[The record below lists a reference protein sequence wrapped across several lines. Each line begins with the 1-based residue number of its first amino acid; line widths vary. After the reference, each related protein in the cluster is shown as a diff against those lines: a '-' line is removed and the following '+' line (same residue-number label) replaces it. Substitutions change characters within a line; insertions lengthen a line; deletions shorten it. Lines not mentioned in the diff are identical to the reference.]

1 MGPQISPSRVHL
13 IGVPLDLGAGRR
25 GVDMGPSAMRIA
37 GVSRTLES
45 LGYQVTDDGDIAV
58 VGPEVQGIQDP
69 KLKYLPEIVRAVG
82 VLSEKVEQTM
92 GNGNF
97 PLVLGGDHSMAIGT
111 ISGVSAHYRKRG
123 QNLGLIWF
131 DAHGDANTP
140 ETTPSGNIHGMPLA
154 VVLGRGARELV
165 EVGGFRGNESRVR
178 PNNVALVGVR
188 SVDAFERGILKD
200 LRISV
205 FTMEA
210 IDRNGIHAVTKE
222 AIEIATSGTEAFH
235 VSFDVDALDP
245 SVAAGVGTPSRGGL
259 TYREAHTAMEL
270 VAESGVLCSME
281 MAEVNPVLD
290 IRNSTAE
297 VAVELIGSAL
307 GKRII

>member
-1 MGPQISPSRVHL
+1 MSKTSPSRVLL

-37 GVSRTLES
+37 GVTQAVER
-45 LGYQVTDDGDIAV
+45 LGYEVTDNGDIAV
-58 VGPEVQGIQDP
+58 AAPEVQGIADP
-69 KLKYLPEIVRAVG
+69 KLKYLPEIVRTVTL
-82 VLSEKVEQTM
+82 LSEKVKRTM
-92 GNGNF
+92 DRGDL

-111 ISGVSAHYRKRG
+111 ISGASAHYRDQGKK
-123 QNLGLIWF
+123 LGLLWF

-154 VVLGRGARELV
+154 VILGRGAKQLV
-165 EVGGFRGNESRVR
+165 ELEGFAADESRVDTGA
-178 PNNVALVGVR
+178 VALIGVR
-188 SVDAFERGILKD
+188 SVDEYERSILKE
-200 LRISV
+200 LGVTV
-205 FTMEA
+205 FTMEN
-210 IDRNGIHAVTKE
+210 IDRRGIHAVTKE
-222 AIEIATSGTEAFH
+222 AMEVASTGTDAFH

-245 SVAAGVGTPSRGGL
+245 AVAAGVGTPSRGGL

-270 VAESGVLCSME
+270 VAESGGLCSFE

-290 IRNSTAE
+290 VRNSTAE
-297 VAVELIGSAL
+297 VAVELIASAL